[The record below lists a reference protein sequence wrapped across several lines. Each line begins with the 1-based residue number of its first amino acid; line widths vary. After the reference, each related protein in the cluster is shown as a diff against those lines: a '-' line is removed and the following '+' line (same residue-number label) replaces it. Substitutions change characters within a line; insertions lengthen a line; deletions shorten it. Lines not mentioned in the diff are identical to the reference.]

1 MQRILHVLGIRWWSA
16 IAAYAVDVAS
26 AQHRAGREVHV
37 AVLADSPAHDEL
49 VRRGLSPAVRFGARP
64 WHQPGLARALRRLI
78 EAAGIDVLHVHTGL
92 GHAAADVARARLAA
106 PPPLV
111 RTRAD
116 IRAPRATPGNR
127 FLYARTD
134 AVVVTG
140 GFQRAGLLRLG
151 VPEDR
156 TAVVLGPVDTEHFA
170 PDRLPPSGEAR
181 GSLELPAEGVLV
193 GHIARLSPVKGH
205 AVSIRALAELRSKT
219 GRDVHLV
226 ISGEEFQT
234 KRAALRTLAEREGV
248 GACVHLRDR
257 CADVRDL
264 LAAIDVGVVASTGS
278 EAVCRIAA
286 ELMASGRPLV
296 ASRVGVLPEMVTDG
310 ETGETYPAG
319 DAAALAACLSRVTGD
334 AERTRAMVARARR
347 KSEAWSFPAAVSA
360 YDTIYAEAAARRVG
374 VPS

>member
-1 MQRILHVLGIRWWSA
+1 MPAMQRILHVLGIRWWSA

-140 GFQRAGLLRLG
+140 AFNAPASFAWVFRRIGRPSCW
-151 VPEDR
+151 VPWTR
-156 TAVVLGPVDTEHFA
+156 SISHPTAC
-170 PDRLPPSGEAR
+170 LPR
-181 GSLELPAEGVLV
+181 GSPRFARAAGRGVLV

-286 ELMASGRPLV
+286 ELMASGRPSWRA
-296 ASRVGVLPEMVTDG
+296 AS
-310 ETGETYPAG
+310 
-319 DAAALAACLSRVTGD
+319 ACCPR
-334 AERTRAMVARARR
+334 
-347 KSEAWSFPAAVSA
+347 W
-360 YDTIYAEAAARRVG
+360 
-374 VPS
+374 